1 MCFFFFSC
9 SLNCMR
15 TKLTCVLLALSVYT
29 CLVLCGDELPCFP
42 VPSILT
48 EELAHMHV
56 EDKPHSVAPPSAL
69 STSTGMQR
77 SRSHASYGSG
87 FRSSA
92 NGPRSDLSRT
102 THSNWNPHS
111 RQLARAFL
119 CSDST
124 IMTNM
129 VPNRTSQ
136 DTLRYMANATA
147 KKHSILEKFSE
158 QMKKYHT
165 FQPSFVEDGVYSTL
179 MTSRRVS
186 VSNAWDTVGKILD
199 ASSSYAIRHNADGHF
214 LTTVENV
221 PSVKKQL
228 SNKHYEAP
236 ASRPFSDDSL
246 KASSPLS
253 IKDKDDAAF
262 YLWRREHSNA
272 SPDEVREELH
282 FRDKERASE
291 WRKFFASKKQQWK
304 ADLDVLSGNS
314 RDDMSLQSTP
324 AYPHEKEKTEL
335 STELLAEQLE
345 QGFLWGVF
353 FNGETQAKH
362 GTSAAVERVPT
373 LATEIISDYR
383 KSNEL
388 QEWMERKWRHHT
400 HRHENAALRIQCAYR
415 CHRARRFAARR
426 RYARRVAFLEARR
439 VEEESM
445 HAWSTAL
452 RVMTDELNN
461 TGDNFNSTWRSLNFV
476 FSKLQAKALARR
488 ARKKAEMDS
497 DCEVKEYAA
506 TTIQRVYRGYC
517 GRQLARIIRFPEV
530 FEQLRRNRFQAAA
543 IMLQAAWRGCATRA
557 RIRRQTEAVL
567 IIQRL
572 VRSSAARSRLRRLR
586 ATKREEREQ
595 LTLQFAA
602 KIVYQFL
609 RGIVLCRRERILR
622 FREQAEVLH
631 RVTSGLFT
639 RLDMYRRRQT
649 LLQLVLW
656 TQRHFRGARG
666 RELARQQ
673 RELRDALFQR
683 LRCVD
688 AATVI
693 KRAWR
698 RSIMAAAKAP
708 RVDTAEKTTV
718 MSTAKTEHSMEE
730 TVMMIQNRF
739 RGMRILRRA
748 RAERDAAREQLLLR
762 EGAERILRFYRRF
775 KSLRSAPPPKTQQVD
790 RKQL

>member
-1 MCFFFFSC
+1 
-9 SLNCMR
+9 
-15 TKLTCVLLALSVYT
+15 
-29 CLVLCGDELPCFP
+29 
-42 VPSILT
+42 
-48 EELAHMHV
+48 MHI
-56 EDKPHSVAPPSAL
+56 EDRPHSLAPPSAQ
-69 STSTGMQR
+69 SASTGMQR

-92 NGPRSDLSRT
+92 NGPRSDFSRT
-102 THSNWNPHS
+102 TQSNWNTHS
-111 RQLARAFL
+111 RQMTRVFFS
-119 CSDST
+119 SDST

-136 DTLRYMANATA
+136 DTLRYLANATA
-147 KKHSILEKFSE
+147 KKHSIFEKFLE

-179 MTSRRVS
+179 MASRRVS
-186 VSNAWDTVGKILD
+186 ASNAWDTVGKILD
-199 ASSSYAIRHNADGHF
+199 ASSSYAVRHNADGHF
-214 LTTVENV
+214 LATVENI
-221 PSVKKQL
+221 PSVI
-228 SNKHYEAP
+228 KHISSKSYEAP
-236 ASRPFSDDSL
+236 ANRPFSGDSL
-246 KASSPLS
+246 KLLSPLS

-272 SPDEVREELH
+272 SPDEVREELQ
-282 FRDKERASE
+282 FRDKERAGE
-291 WRKFFASKKQQWK
+291 WRKFFASRKLQWK

-324 AYPHEKEKTEL
+324 AYPREKEQPEL
-335 STELLAEQLE
+335 PTELLDEQLE
-345 QGFLWGVF
+345 QGLLWGVF
-353 FNGETQAKH
+353 FNGEIQAKH
-362 GTSAAVERVPT
+362 GTSAAVERAPT

-388 QEWMERKWRHHT
+388 HEWMESKWRHHT

-415 CHRARRFAARR
+415 CHRARRVAARR

-445 HAWSTAL
+445 RAWSTAL

-476 FSKLQAKALARR
+476 FSKLQAKAIARR

-530 FEQLRRNRFQAAA
+530 FEQLRRNRLQAAA
-543 IMLQAAWRGCATRA
+543 IMLQATWRGCATRA

-567 IIQRL
+567 VIQRL
-572 VRSSAARSRLRRLR
+572 VRLSAARSRLRHLR
-586 ATKREEREQ
+586 ATRREEREQ

-602 KIVYQFL
+602 KLVCHFLKGIIV
-609 RGIVLCRRERILR
+609 CRRERILR
-622 FREQAEVLH
+622 FREQAELLQ
-631 RVTSGLFT
+631 RVTSGLFARRIMH
-639 RLDMYRRRQT
+639 RLSQS
-649 LLQLVLW
+649 LLRLALW
-656 TQRHFRGARG
+656 TQRRFRSARG

-673 RELRDALFQR
+673 RELSDALFQH
-683 LRCVD
+683 LRRVD

-698 RSIMAAAKAP
+698 RSVMAAAKAP
-708 RVDTAEKTTV
+708 RVDTAEKRNFK
-718 MSTAKTEHSMEE
+718 STAITEHSMEE
-730 TVMMIQNRF
+730 AVVMIQNWF
-739 RGMRILRRA
+739 RCMRILRLE
-748 RAERDAAREQLLLR
+748 RAERDAAREELLLR
-762 EGAERILRFYRRF
+762 ESAERILCFYRRF
-775 KSLRSAPPPKTQQVD
+775 KSLRSSPPPKTQQVD
-790 RKQL
+790 RTKLGNM